1 MARLLP
7 AEEGR
12 MAELDQNASLM
23 AARIAGASAGAAVSL
38 IYMVPK
44 GRREAVSRF
53 LTGLA
58 CGLVFAGPAGLWIAA
73 RLGLEAGLSDTER
86 LLTGASAASLCAWWG
101 LGILARL
108 GERLG
113 KARR

>member
-1 MARLLP
+1 
-7 AEEGR
+7 

-23 AARIAGASAGAAVSL
+23 AARLAGASAGVAVSL

-44 GRREAVSRF
+44 SRREAVSRL

-73 RLGLEAGLSDTER
+73 RLGLEAGLSEPER

-108 GERLG
+108 AERLSRP
-113 KARR
+113 KR